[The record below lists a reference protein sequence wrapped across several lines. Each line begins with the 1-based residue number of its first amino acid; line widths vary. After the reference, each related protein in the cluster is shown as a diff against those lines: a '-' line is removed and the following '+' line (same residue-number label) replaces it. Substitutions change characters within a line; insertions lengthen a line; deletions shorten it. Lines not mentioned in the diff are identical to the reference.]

1 MTVEVAPS
9 WRAASRTGYRE
20 PSPSGSALR
29 ASILHVFSRTGLRA
43 PLA

>member
-20 PSPSGSALR
+20 PSPTGSALR
-29 ASILHVFSRTGLRA
+29 ASIPHSFGRAGLRA